1 MRKLAMIALATSLSS
16 WLSGPS
22 EALEFTADR
31 LTRTQQGLHHTRIF
45 YRDHM
50 WRLEHNEAGP
60 VQRHHCQARPRSSM
74 ASPPLDASCQ
84 NCGVQ
89 RRLCSSFKHAPRPG
103 DIAGSDWNAILDG
116 HPTTLYEVGVTLQ
129 DGRTETYYQWI
140 ANDIDFSLK
149 HTSKNGDWM
158 VENCHVRMGPIADS
172 FFQLPHRY
180 FPMDAK

>member
-1 MRKLAMIALATSLSS
+1 MRKLAMIALAISLSP

-31 LTRTQQGLHHTRIF
+31 VTRTQQGLHHTRIF

-60 VQRHHCQARPRSSM
+60 VSATIVRQDRCQVWHLLPSTHRVKIVAFNGDYVLHTNTR
-74 ASPPLDASCQ
+74 LDRETSREAIGTQ
-84 NCGVQ
+84 
-89 RRLCSSFKHAPRPG
+89 
-103 DIAGSDWNAILDG
+103 ILDG

-140 ANDIDFSLK
+140 ATDIDFSLK
-149 HTSKNGDWM
+149 LASKNGDWM
-158 VENCHVRMGPIADS
+158 VEYRHVKMGPVADS